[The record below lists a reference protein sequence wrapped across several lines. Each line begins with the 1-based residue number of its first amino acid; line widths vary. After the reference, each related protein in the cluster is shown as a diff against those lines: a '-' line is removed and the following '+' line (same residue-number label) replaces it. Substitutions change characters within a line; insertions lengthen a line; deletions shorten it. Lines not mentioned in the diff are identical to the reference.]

1 MGLEKLRPELGL
13 GEIGVN
19 SLVQS
24 SDDNPDNMWDAW
36 SPFAK

>member
-1 MGLEKLRPELGL
+1 MRLGKLRSELGL

-24 SDDNPDNMWDAW
+24 DHDSADCRWDAW
-36 SPFAK
+36 SPFGK